1 MTRRRP
7 GTEDDL
13 MRYNLDPELA
23 PWASM
28 IPDVELSQV
37 VNREITLTPEEEQAF
52 HDKLPQYTPEQA
64 VDISDREIPGPEGAP
79 PVKVRLYRPP
89 AADRPRPAL
98 LYLHGG
104 GFVASDLV
112 VFDARCTEIA
122 DRVGAV
128 VVSVDYRLSPET
140 PFPGA
145 LEDTY
150 ASLTWLRSAAGE
162 LGVDPERIAVGGDS
176 AGGNLSAAV
185 SLLARDRGG
194 PEICFQF
201 LDVPVLDDRMT
212 TRSVRDFVDTPSWN
226 SRNNEAMWRY
236 YLKDGP
242 APGGPDVSPYAAP
255 MRAGDLT
262 GLPPALVVVCE
273 FDPLR
278 DEGIEYAQ
286 RLVQA
291 GVATELVLYPG
302 TFHGASVIAHAEIT
316 KKMREDMIFSLRRG
330 MRG

>member
-1 MTRRRP
+1 
-7 GTEDDL
+7 
-13 MRYNLDPELA
+13 MRYNLDSELA

-52 HDKLPQYTPEQA
+52 HDKLPHYTPEQP

-128 VVSVDYRLSPET
+128 VVSVDYRLSPDT

-150 ASLTWLRSAAGE
+150 ASLRWLHAAAGE
-162 LGVDPERIAVGGDS
+162 LGVDPGRIAVGGDS

-212 TRSVRDFVDTPSWN
+212 TRSMRDFVDTPSWN

-242 APGGPDVSPYAAP
+242 A
-255 MRAGDLT
+255 
-262 GLPPALVVVCE
+262 
-273 FDPLR
+273 
-278 DEGIEYAQ
+278 
-286 RLVQA
+286 
-291 GVATELVLYPG
+291 
-302 TFHGASVIAHAEIT
+302 
-316 KKMREDMIFSLRRG
+316 REDRTCPPTRRPCGPATSPACPRRWWWCASSTRCATRASSTPSGSSRRG
-330 MRG
+330 SRRSSYCIRGPSTARR